1 VGQGLEKRFIHAALQ
16 EPQLAAGAG
25 IERHQQGREVVEIT
39 PPAGGNSPSQRPWE
53 QLRGSGVLAAIEAED
68 SVLADRDFD
77 ALR

>member
-1 VGQGLEKRFIHAALQ
+1 MQ

-25 IERHQQGREVVEIT
+25 IERQEQGREVVEIT
-39 PPAGGNSPSQRPWE
+39 PPAGGISPSQRPWE
-53 QLRGSGVLAAIEAED
+53 KLRGSGVLAIEPED